1 MTNGQR
7 DRGRFAEL
15 LRPCSGV
22 TDETRE
28 RKQIKRWRGD
38 ETGEMTKERRA
49 KWWKEEGKSVGKS
62 KRACGGHANHQK
74 WVEMKN
80 LMNPCRLA
88 GAGSSGWEGGRDGW
102 VCGWGQGF
110 SGAIGSSTS
119 AEVIKECVY
128 VCGVTLCFLCPAWLG
143 PARQNWDRVSSAC
156 SGGPSP
162 VDV

>member
-1 MTNGQR
+1 MANGQR

-15 LRPCSGV
+15 GPCSGV

-38 ETGEMTKERRA
+38 ETAEMTEERRA

-80 LMNPCRLA
+80 LTNPPPV
-88 GAGSSGWEGGRDGW
+88 SGGQIEQTGGREG
-102 VCGWGQGF
+102 
-110 SGAIGSSTS
+110 
-119 AEVIKECVY
+119 
-128 VCGVTLCFLCPAWLG
+128 
-143 PARQNWDRVSSAC
+143 RV
-156 SGGPSP
+156 GTGL
-162 VDV
+162 